1 MTLMRAI
8 RRSALLLCAVLVS
21 GCALTSDVA
30 VSPLRLNAGDIT
42 HRTTSVS
49 DLVESGDYTAAIAFA
64 SGKRLGL
71 RELAALGRAEMAAAH
86 YDAAREHLKAALGLN
101 PYRTDAAQIA
111 WDLSQTEYLSN
122 NFAAAREWAE
132 AATKYGISVKDWH
145 LQYLEALTAQPV
157 YGFSG
162 ATSARM
168 LMSTNTPA
176 IPRIRVKVNGDHNA
190 VAVIDSGAVLSIISE
205 EFAKELSIRSLGDF
219 EGTFFGLLGEPISVR
234 FGLVETLELGKM
246 VVHNVPVAIMPDAK
260 LNFFVANKKPF
271 KMDLLLGANLL
282 KEFRIELDFRHS
294 RAEFTRLAVADR
306 NPAPNQNLF
315 FVGFRPFVHA
325 TINRKGWFL
334 FVLDTGSEISFLN
347 EAEIASTPIWNSP
360 KYHGAMLQGLGG
372 ATKRGVKI
380 EKVSIGV
387 DQWSGFFRDLPL
399 YHTEQTRSLG
409 IIGENFLNQFIVR
422 IDFGTMR
429 VDLEHE
435 DMFADAPDTDEG
447 S

>member
-1 MTLMRAI
+1 MRRL
-8 RRSALLLCAVLVS
+8 RRCGVLLSVVLAS

-42 HRTTSVS
+42 HRSTSVT

-64 SGKRLGL
+64 SGRRLGV
-71 RELAALGRAEMAAAH
+71 RDLASLGRAEMAAAH
-86 YDAAREHLKAALGLN
+86 YDAAREHLKAALRLN

-111 WDLSQTEYLSN
+111 WDLSQTEYLAN
-122 NFAAAREWAE
+122 NFAVAREWAD
-132 AATKYGISVKDWH
+132 AAVKYGISVKEWH
-145 LQYLEALTAQPV
+145 LQYLEALTTQQV
-157 YGFSG
+157 YGFGG
-162 ATSARM
+162 AKSSRM
-168 LMSTNTPA
+168 LMSTSTPA
-176 IPRIRVKVNGDHNA
+176 IPRIRVNVNGDHNA

-205 EFAKELSIRSLGDF
+205 EFAKQLSIRSLGDF
-219 EGTFFGLLGEPISVR
+219 EGTFFGLLGEPIAVR
-234 FGLVETLELGKM
+234 FGMVDTLELGKL

-260 LNFFVANKKPF
+260 LSFFVANKKPF

-294 RAEFTRLAVADR
+294 RAEFTRLDAEDR
-306 NPAPNQNLF
+306 KPAPNQNLY

-409 IIGENFLNQFIVR
+409 IIGENFLSQFIVR

-435 DMFADAPDTDEG
+435 DLLSDGPATDEG
-447 S
+447 N